1 MNAMQCY
8 DVKRNFNHNVK
19 SAIGEYIKK
28 YYEMAEILDF
38 ETLCFYTDFQA
49 VLVFGLV
56 LYFLFILL
64 WPYCANLSM

>member
-1 MNAMQCY
+1 M
-8 DVKRNFNHNVK
+8 K

-28 YYEMAEILDF
+28 YYEMAEIFDF

-49 VLVFGLV
+49 ISIFGLG

>member
-1 MNAMQCY
+1 M
-8 DVKRNFNHNVK
+8 K

-49 VLVFGLV
+49 VLIFGLG

-64 WPYCANLSM
+64 

>member
-1 MNAMQCY
+1 M
-8 DVKRNFNHNVK
+8 K

-38 ETLCFYTDFQA
+38 ETSCFYTDFQA